1 VGESFAREVSTTASR
16 AFFRASSAGK
26 IQAMRRDPLERLS
39 IRAALGLGF
48 GLVLGLW
55 IFTGYVLTA
64 RIAEIEARTAEIT
77 ARYLRAQDVLSAVR
91 QQINSS
97 AIVLRDALLDPGEEA
112 RARYRDRLEQS
123 FAGIV
128 GQLDGYQPVAPGVPE
143 QQIARLRSEVEAL
156 RGVTLAV
163 LSAATADPAAQPFEM
178 LAGRT
183 SPRRAA
189 AIALS
194 DEVRTVN
201 RRALVEHQMATAAI
215 HRAAEQQWWYGLGA
229 ALAATLAIAFVAI
242 VYAGRLEDRL
252 RRGRE
257 KDARYARDLQR
268 LSSRLVE
275 AQEEER
281 RSIARE
287 LHDEVGQVLSA
298 VAVEMQVAERV
309 LHKPDEALRALGE
322 AQQLADGA
330 IRAVRDLSLLLRP
343 TMLDDLGLGAA
354 IDWLLRGLAR
364 RHDMQVELVQ
374 TGLAGR
380 LPASIEVAAFRIAQE
395 GLTNVARHAKAGW
408 CVVRLESD
416 GMTLRLS
423 VEDDGIG
430 LDASA
435 SARPDRRRGL
445 GLVGIRERVADFE
458 GRFSVSSR
466 PPQGTCLRVQLP
478 LARAWARD
486 SAAPETATPGLLD
499 QAKVVH
505 G

>member
-1 VGESFAREVSTTASR
+1 
-16 AFFRASSAGK
+16 
-26 IQAMRRDPLERLS
+26 MRRDPLERLT

-55 IFTGYVLTA
+55 IFTGYVLSA
-64 RIAEIEARTAEIT
+64 RIGEIEARTAEIT
-77 ARYLRAQDVLSAVR
+77 RRYLRAQDVLSAVR
-91 QQINSS
+91 QQINGS
-97 AIVLRDALLDPGEEA
+97 AIVVRDALLDQNVEA
-112 RARYRDRLEQS
+112 RDRYRRQLEEG

-128 GQLDGYQPVAPGVPE
+128 TQLDGYEPVMAGVPE
-143 QQIARLRSEVEAL
+143 AQMARLRSEVEAL
-156 RGVTLAV
+156 RDLTLTA
-163 LSAATADPAAQPFEM
+163 LSTATSNPTAEPFEM

-194 DEVRTVN
+194 EEVRTAN
-201 RRALVEHQMATAAI
+201 RRALVEHQIATTAI

-242 VYAGRLEDRL
+242 AYAGRLEDRL

-257 KDARYARDLQR
+257 NDARYARDLQR

-275 AQEEER
+275 VQEEER

-298 VAVEMQVAERV
+298 IAVELQVAV
-309 LHKPDEALRALGE
+309 RALDRPDVANQALDE
-322 AQQLADGA
+322 TQQLADRA
-330 IRAVRDLSLLLRP
+330 IGAVRDISQLLRP
-343 TMLDDLGLGAA
+343 PMLDDLGLGAA

-364 RHDMQVELVQ
+364 RHDVQVELVQ

-380 LPASIEVAAFRIAQE
+380 LPSSIEVAAFRIVQE
-395 GLTNVARHAKAGW
+395 ALSNVARHAMARR

-416 GMTLRLS
+416 GVTLVLS
-423 VEDDGIG
+423 VEDDGVG

-435 SARPDRRRGL
+435 SAGPEQRRGL
-445 GLVGIRERVADFE
+445 GLLGIRERVADFE
-458 GRFSVSSR
+458 GTFSVSSPR
-466 PPQGTCLRVQLP
+466 AHGTCLHVQLP
-478 LARAWARD
+478 LARGWARD
-486 SAAPETATPGLLD
+486 GEAAAAAVPGPLDHAT
-499 QAKVVH
+499 VVH